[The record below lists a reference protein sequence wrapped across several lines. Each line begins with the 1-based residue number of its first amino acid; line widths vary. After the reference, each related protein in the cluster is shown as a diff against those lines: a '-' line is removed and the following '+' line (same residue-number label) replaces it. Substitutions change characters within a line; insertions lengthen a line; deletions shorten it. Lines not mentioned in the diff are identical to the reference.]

1 MKWSPNHRF
10 VDVQKAVKENAEP
23 SHPFECELYK
33 LLRGNGSIDANV
45 ARAHDIF
52 THTYKREVME
62 SFLLVDA
69 TPEEIESVVK
79 IPAAVTAAYAH
90 LFFDPASFEDE
101 LDRIEY
107 AYTYKKNDYGAD
119 LKRKAVDLGKE
130 FLKVRVSRGASAVAP
145 SAQMVQSEIRA
156 TAYMLAT
163 CAKVNPIDSDIARE
177 ARAWAQLA
185 LKASEGQEE
194 EKLAAGVE
202 EIMMALD
209 TKDETTN
216 EEKSGLKAE
225 DILH

>member
-1 MKWSPNHRF
+1 MKWAPNHRF
-10 VDVQKAVKENAEP
+10 IDVQKAVKENVEP
-23 SHPFECELYK
+23 SHPFERELYK
-33 LLRGNGSIDANV
+33 LQRGDSLCDTNV
-45 ARAHDIF
+45 VRAYDIF

-69 TPEEIESVVK
+69 TPEEIESVIK
-79 IPAAVTAAYAH
+79 IPTSVTAAYVH
-90 LFFDPASFEDE
+90 LFFDPTAFEDE

-130 FLKVRVSRGASAVAP
+130 FLKVRISRGASAIAP
-145 SAQMVQSEIRA
+145 SALMVQSEIRA

-163 CAKVNPIDSDIARE
+163 CAKVNPIDSEIARE

-194 EKLAAGVE
+194 ERLVAGVE
-202 EIMMALD
+202 EITMALD